1 MTMLSEMDFSCLGK
15 FTKSPN
21 MLAIFHLPT
30 QFHRLLCCL
39 GWKADP
45 TNIEELPYLTVEFG
59 QRGTPHR
66 SGGEGRLG
74 RLLRPRL
81 SPWPVTQ
88 ELAGSIYLRVRTPFP
103 LNFFFLGQVPA
114 LPLTP
119 FLPALTS
126 LSSHNSLAVLLYPAH
141 ILARNPF
148 ITASYLSQCL
158 SSLLGP

>member
-74 RLLRPRL
+74 RLLMTPAF
-81 SPWPVTQ
+81 S
-88 ELAGSIYLRVRTPFP
+88 LASHIGAGWIHLPA
-103 LNFFFLGQVPA
+103 GQNA
-114 LPLTP
+114 LPTQL
-119 FLPALTS
+119 L
-126 LSSHNSLAVLLYPAH
+126 LSGLGTCSS
-141 ILARNPF
+141 
-148 ITASYLSQCL
+148 SYSFFTC
-158 SSLLGP
+158 SY